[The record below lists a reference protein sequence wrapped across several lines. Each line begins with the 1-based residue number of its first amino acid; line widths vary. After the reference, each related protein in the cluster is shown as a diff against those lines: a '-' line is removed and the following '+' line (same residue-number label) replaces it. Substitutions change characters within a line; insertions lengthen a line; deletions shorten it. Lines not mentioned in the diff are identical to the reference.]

1 MSVVFSNGE
10 HYEPRSFFKKKKK
23 PNGYLPYQMVQHES
37 ILVRWSRKLAKN
49 GISLANFIILVGLAF
64 SAIWYYAT
72 HEFNGLYASK
82 SDLAQLASDTKITTS
97 FMSKDIYEIKTNQAV
112 MAAEQNAI
120 KKTVDKADD
129 KLDRIAQKLFQS
141 N

>member
-1 MSVVFSNGE
+1 MSVVFSNGD

-23 PNGYLPYQMVQHES
+23 PNGYLPYVES
-37 ILVRWSRKLAKN
+37 HSESFLVRLARKLAKD
-49 GISLANFIILVGLAF
+49 GISLANFIILIGFAG

-82 SDLAQLASDTKITTS
+82 NDLAQLAHDTKITTS
-97 FMSKDIYEIKTNQAV
+97 YMSKDIYEIKTSQAV

-120 KKTVDKADD
+120 KKTVDRTDD
-129 KLDRIAQKLFQS
+129 KLDRISQKLFQS